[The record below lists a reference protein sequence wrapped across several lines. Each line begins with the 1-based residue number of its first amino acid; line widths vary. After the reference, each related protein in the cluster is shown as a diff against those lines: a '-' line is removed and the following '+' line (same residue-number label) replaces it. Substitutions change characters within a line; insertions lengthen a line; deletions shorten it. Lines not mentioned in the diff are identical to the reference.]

1 MINTA
6 QDGCKVTLHYK
17 GTFEDGVQFD
27 SSHDRGEP
35 MEVLIGSGELIQGF
49 NDALVGM
56 AVAERKTFTLAPQDA
71 YGEVHPEALTE
82 LPRTIFPEDLGL
94 EEGLQIPL
102 TSPGGQSILATVMEV
117 KEETITADLNHPM
130 AGKTLTF
137 EVEVLT
143 VEANETSS
151 S

>member
-71 YGEVHPEALTE
+71 
-82 LPRTIFPEDLGL
+82 IFPEDLGL